1 MRKWM
6 LIGAMS
12 CLFLTACST
21 QADNNTEVQQL
32 KVENDTLQKESAQ
45 LQQEPNKTGPA
56 TNDTKQIQDFKN
68 EVTSIVEKANNTKPV
83 GAKEENLNTYL
94 AAKKEID
101 QLDDKIDLSDNQLE
115 ADYQIDLS
123 DNQLEADYHAGTITV
138 EQYET
143 QEREHDILE
152 DQLEQA
158 ENALETRFGID
169 D

>member
-12 CLFLTACST
+12 CVLLTACST

-45 LQQEPNKTGPA
+45 LQQKPHKTGPA

-68 EVTSIVEKANNTKPV
+68 EVTSIVEKANNTKPI

-115 ADYQIDLS
+115 E
-123 DNQLEADYHAGTITV
+123 NYHAGTITV

-158 ENALETRFGID
+158 ENALEARFGID

>member
-1 MRKWM
+1 MGKWM

-21 QADNNTEVQQL
+21 QSDNNTEVKQL
-32 KVENDTLQKESAQ
+32 KVENDKLQKEVAQ

-56 TNDTKQIQDFKN
+56 MNDTKQTQDFKN

-83 GAKEENLNTYL
+83 GAKEDNLNTYL

-101 QLDDKIDLSDNQLE
+101 QLDEKIDLSD
-115 ADYQIDLS
+115 D
-123 DNQLEADYHAGTITV
+123 QLEADYHAGTITV
-138 EQYET
+138 EQYQI
-143 QEREHDILE
+143 QEREQDILE

-158 ENALETRFGID
+158 ENALEARFGID

>member
-1 MRKWM
+1 MGKWM

-32 KVENDTLQKESAQ
+32 KVENDKLQKEVAQ
-45 LQQEPNKTGPA
+45 LQLDPNKIQAA

-68 EVTSIVEKANNTKPV
+68 EVTSIVEKANKTKPV

-115 ADYQIDLS
+115 ADY
-123 DNQLEADYHAGTITV
+123 HAGTITV
-138 EQYET
+138 EQYQT
-143 QEREHDILE
+143 QEKEHDILE

-158 ENALETRFGID
+158 ENALEARFRID

>member
-94 AAKKEID
+94 AAKKKLI
-101 QLDDKIDLSDNQLE
+101 N
-115 ADYQIDLS
+115 
-123 DNQLEADYHAGTITV
+123 
-138 EQYET
+138 
-143 QEREHDILE
+143 
-152 DQLEQA
+152 
-158 ENALETRFGID
+158 
-169 D
+169 

>member
-1 MRKWM
+1 MGKWM

-32 KVENDTLQKESAQ
+32 KVENDKLQKEVAQ
-45 LQQEPNKTGPA
+45 LQLDPNKIQAA

-68 EVTSIVEKANNTKPV
+68 EVTSIVEKANKTKPV
-83 GAKEENLNTYL
+83 GAKEDNLNTYL

-115 ADYQIDLS
+115 ADY
-123 DNQLEADYHAGTITV
+123 HAGTITV
-138 EQYET
+138 EQYQT
-143 QEREHDILE
+143 QEKEHDILE

-158 ENALETRFGID
+158 ENALEARFGID

>member
-21 QADNNTEVQQL
+21 QADNNAEVQQQ
-32 KVENDTLQKESAQ
+32 KVENDTLQKENSQ
-45 LQQEPNKTGPA
+45 LQQEPDKTQA
-56 TNDTKQIQDFKN
+56 AANDTKQIQDFKN
-68 EVTSIVEKANNTKPV
+68 EVAAIVEKANNTKPV

-94 AAKKEID
+94 ATKKEID

-115 ADYQIDLS
+115 ADYR
-123 DNQLEADYHAGTITV
+123 AGTITI
-138 EQYET
+138 EQYKA

-152 DQLEQA
+152 DQLEKA
-158 ENALETRFGID
+158 ENALEARFGID

>member
-32 KVENDTLQKESAQ
+32 KVKNDKLQKEVAQ
-45 LQQEPNKTGPA
+45 LQQEPNKIGPA
-56 TNDTKQIQDFKN
+56 TNDTKQTQDFKN
-68 EVTSIVEKANNTKPV
+68 EVTSIVEKANNTKLV

-101 QLDDKIDLSDNQLE
+101 QLDEK
-115 ADYQIDLS
+115 IDLS

-138 EQYET
+138 EQYQT

-158 ENALETRFGID
+158 ENALEARFGID

>member
-68 EVTSIVEKANNTKPV
+68 EVTSIVEKANNTKAV

-101 QLDDKIDLSDNQLE
+101 QLDDK
-115 ADYQIDLS
+115 IDLS

>member
-6 LIGAMS
+6 LIGAFS
-12 CLFLTACST
+12 CLLLTACST

-45 LQQEPNKTGPA
+45 LQKESMKTQA
-56 TNDTKQIQDFKN
+56 AANDTKQIQDFKN

-115 ADYQIDLS
+115 ADY
-123 DNQLEADYHAGTITV
+123 HAGTITI
-138 EQYET
+138 EQYKA

-158 ENALETRFGID
+158 ENALEARFGID

>member
-1 MRKWM
+1 MGKWM

-32 KVENDTLQKESAQ
+32 KVENDKLQKEVAQ
-45 LQQEPNKTGPA
+45 LQQEPNKTQAA
-56 TNDTKQIQDFKN
+56 TNDTKQTQDFKN
-68 EVTSIVEKANNTKPV
+68 EVISIVEKANNTKPV
-83 GAKEENLNTYL
+83 GAKEDNLNTYL

-101 QLDDKIDLSDNQLE
+101 QLDNK
-115 ADYQIDLS
+115 IDLS

-138 EQYET
+138 EQYQT
-143 QEREHDILE
+143 QEKEHDILE

-158 ENALETRFGID
+158 ENALEARFGIED
-169 D
+169 

>member
-1 MRKWM
+1 MKKWM

-21 QADNNTEVQQL
+21 QADNNAEVQQQ
-32 KVENDTLQKESAQ
+32 KVENDTLQKENSQ
-45 LQQEPNKTGPA
+45 LQQEPDKTQA
-56 TNDTKQIQDFKN
+56 AANDTKQIQDFKK
-68 EVTSIVEKANNTKPV
+68 EVAAIVEKANNTKPV

-94 AAKKEID
+94 ATKKEID

-115 ADYQIDLS
+115 ADYR
-123 DNQLEADYHAGTITV
+123 AGTITI
-138 EQYET
+138 EQYKA

-152 DQLEQA
+152 DQLEKA
-158 ENALETRFGID
+158 ENALEARFGID

>member
-21 QADNNTEVQQL
+21 HADNNTEVQQL
-32 KVENDTLQKESAQ
+32 KVENDKLQKEVAQ
-45 LQQEPNKTGPA
+45 LQQEPQKTGPA
-56 TNDTKQIQDFKN
+56 VNDSKQIQDFKN
-68 EVTSIVEKANNTKPV
+68 EVTTIVEKANNTKPV
-83 GAKEENLNTYL
+83 GAKEDDLNTYI

-115 ADYQIDLS
+115 ADYR
-123 DNQLEADYHAGTITV
+123 AGMITI
-138 EQYET
+138 EQYQT

-158 ENALETRFGID
+158 ENALEARFGID

>member
-21 QADNNTEVQQL
+21 QADNNTEVQLL

-115 ADYQIDLS
+115 ADY
-123 DNQLEADYHAGTITV
+123 HAGTITV

>member
-1 MRKWM
+1 MGKWM
-6 LIGAMS
+6 LIGAFS

-21 QADNNTEVQQL
+21 QADKNTEVQQL
-32 KVENDTLQKESAQ
+32 KVENDTLQKESSQ
-45 LQQEPNKTGPA
+45 LQQEPHKPVPA

-68 EVTSIVEKANNTKPV
+68 EVTSIVEKASNTKPV

-101 QLDDKIDLSDNQLE
+101 QLDDKIDQ
-115 ADYQIDLS
+115 S

-158 ENALETRFGID
+158 ENELEARFGID

>member
-12 CLFLTACST
+12 CLLLTACST

-32 KVENDTLQKESAQ
+32 KVENDALQKESSQ
-45 LQQEPNKTGPA
+45 LQQEPIKTQA
-56 TNDTKQIQDFKN
+56 AANDTKQIQDFKN
-68 EVTSIVEKANNTKPV
+68 EVTAIVEKANNTKPV

-115 ADYQIDLS
+115 ADYR
-123 DNQLEADYHAGTITV
+123 AGTITI
-138 EQYET
+138 EQYQT

-158 ENALETRFGID
+158 ENALEARFGID

>member
-1 MRKWM
+1 MGKWM

-32 KVENDTLQKESAQ
+32 KVENDKLQKEVAQ
-45 LQQEPNKTGPA
+45 LQQEPNKIGPA
-56 TNDTKQIQDFKN
+56 TNDTKQTQDFKN

-83 GAKEENLNTYL
+83 GAKEDNLNTYL
-94 AAKKEID
+94 AAKKKID
-101 QLDDKIDLSDNQLE
+101 QLDDK
-115 ADYQIDLS
+115 IDLS

-138 EQYET
+138 EQYQT
-143 QEREHDILE
+143 QEKEHDILE

-158 ENALETRFGID
+158 ENALEARFGIED
-169 D
+169 

>member
-1 MRKWM
+1 MRNWM
-6 LIGAMS
+6 IIGAMS

-21 QADNNTEVQQL
+21 QTDKDTEVQQL
-32 KVENDTLQKESAQ
+32 KVENNTSQKESAQ
-45 LQQEPNKTGPA
+45 LQQEPHKTGPA
-56 TNDTKQIQDFKN
+56 INDTTQTQDFKN

-83 GAKEENLNTYL
+83 GAKEEDLNTYL

-115 ADYQIDLS
+115 ADYR
-123 DNQLEADYHAGTITV
+123 AGTITV
-138 EQYET
+138 EQYQT
-143 QEREHDILE
+143 QEREQDILE

-158 ENALETRFGID
+158 ENALEARFGID

>member
-32 KVENDTLQKESAQ
+32 KVKNDKLQKEVAQ
-45 LQQEPNKTGPA
+45 LQQEPNKIGPA
-56 TNDTKQIQDFKN
+56 TNDTKQTQDFKN
-68 EVTSIVEKANNTKPV
+68 EFTSIVEKANNTKPV

-101 QLDDKIDLSDNQLE
+101 QLDEK
-115 ADYQIDLS
+115 IDLS

-138 EQYET
+138 EQYQT

-158 ENALETRFGID
+158 ENALEARFGID

>member
-115 ADYQIDLS
+115 ADY
-123 DNQLEADYHAGTITV
+123 HAGTITV

>member
-1 MRKWM
+1 MGKWM

-32 KVENDTLQKESAQ
+32 KVENDKLQKEVAQ
-45 LQQEPNKTGPA
+45 LQLDPNKTQAA

-115 ADYQIDLS
+115 ADY
-123 DNQLEADYHAGTITV
+123 HAGTITV
-138 EQYET
+138 EQNQT
-143 QEREHDILE
+143 QEKEHDILE

-158 ENALETRFGID
+158 ENTLEARFGID